1 MEVFAQVLDATGLVD
16 GAVSRY
22 FFCISGGQRWDGIR
36 KYGGG
41 TLGPLNRLLGL
52 TTVQPLSSAEEG
64 DMAEASA
71 SVLPL
76 NALLVLLLEVSSG
89 AAESVEMGIL
99 DGAVLG
105 NLDGPGESVAAR
117 GGGLGEGWWALIG
130 EAAAKRGF

>member
-1 MEVFAQVLDATGLVD
+1 MEVFARVLDATGLVD
-16 GAVSRY
+16 AGAVSRY

-52 TTVQPLSSAEEG
+52 TIVQPLSSAEEG

-89 AAESVEMGIL
+89 EAESVELGIL

-105 NLDGPGESVAAR
+105 NLDGAGESVAAR
-117 GGGLGEGWWALIG
+117 GGLGEGWWALIG
-130 EAAAKRGF
+130 EAAAK